1 MKKQFAILLK
11 WGALLGVAL
20 SFIQLARKFSDSF
33 DFYAFG
39 PIIDLL
45 NALLFI
51 GALYMGIKEVK
62 EECYDN
68 VISFSKAFAKGLIVV
83 VTAFIIVFTYLNFHY
98 GVFFKDQLQ
107 VVNEKNIT
115 RFHEQLEND
124 SIKVKELDSL
134 LLVHKHLIKKQETQF
149 ITNTQM
155 DSLNSHLISMRVDT
169 VLNYYTHFVKSQPIT
184 SDQFKLGKFDAY
196 AKTTIIDI
204 LGKYLVNYS
213 KSDTTLTFIST
224 IIINGSD
231 DFKSVSLLEKRFENE
246 KSKIPFHKNSF
257 SASLYFSLTVLIF
270 GVLFDIFVAMYLY
283 KRKSIKKEEES
294 NE

>member
-1 MKKQFAILLK
+1 MKKQIAILLK

-20 SFIQLARKFSDSF
+20 SFVQLARKFSDSF

-62 EECYDN
+62 ETCYDN
-68 VISFSKAFAKGLIVV
+68 VISFSKAFAKGILIV
-83 VTAFIIVFTYLNFHY
+83 VTAFLIVFTYLNFHY

-115 RFHEQLEND
+115 HFHEYLEND

-134 LLVHKHLIKKQETQF
+134 LIIHKQVIKKQESQ
-149 ITNTQM
+149 IIANAQI
-155 DSLNSHLISMRVDT
+155 DSMNAHLIAMRVDT
-169 VLNYYTHFVKSQPIT
+169 VLNYYTHFIKSQPTT
-184 SDQFKLGKFDAY
+184 SESFQLGKFDAY

-204 LGKYLVNYS
+204 LGKYLANFP
-213 KSDTTLTFIST
+213 KSDSTLTFIST
-224 IIINGSD
+224 VIIKGSD

-246 KSKIPFHKNSF
+246 KSKVPFHKNSF
-257 SASLYFSLTVLIF
+257 SASLYFSLAVLIF

-283 KRKSIKKEEES
+283 KRKTIQKEEEP

>member
-33 DFYAFG
+33 DFYSFG

-62 EECYDN
+62 EECYDHI
-68 VISFSKAFAKGLIVV
+68 ISFSKAFAKGLVIVL
-83 VTAFIIVFTYLNFHY
+83 TAFIIVFTYLNFHY

-115 RFHEQLEND
+115 RFHEHLEND

-134 LLVHKHLIKKQETQF
+134 LLMHKQVIKNQESQI
-149 ITNTQM
+149 ITSAQL
-155 DSLNSHLISMRVDT
+155 DSTNAHLISMRVDT
-169 VLNYYTHFVKSQPIT
+169 VLNYYTHFIKNQPIT
-184 SDQFKLGKFDAY
+184 SEQFKLGKFDAY

-204 LGKYLVNYS
+204 LGKYIANFP
-213 KSDTTLTFIST
+213 KSDSTLTYLST
-224 IIINGSD
+224 IVINGSD
-231 DFKSVSLLEKRFENE
+231 QFKNVSLLEKRFETE
-246 KSKIPFHKNSF
+246 KSKVPIHKNSF
-257 SASLYFSLTVLIF
+257 SASLYFSLAVLIF
-270 GVLFDIFVAMYLY
+270 GALFDIFVAMYLY
-283 KRKSIKKEEES
+283 KRKPIKKEEES

>member
-33 DFYAFG
+33 DFYSFG

-62 EECYDN
+62 EECYDHI
-68 VISFSKAFAKGLIVV
+68 ISFSKAFAKGLVIVL
-83 VTAFIIVFTYLNFHY
+83 TAFIIVFTYLNFHY

-115 RFHEQLEND
+115 RFHEHLEND

-134 LLVHKHLIKKQETQF
+134 LLMHKQVIKNQESQI
-149 ITNTQM
+149 ITSAQL
-155 DSLNSHLISMRVDT
+155 DSTNAHLISMRVDT
-169 VLNYYTHFVKSQPIT
+169 VLNYYTHFIKNQPIT
-184 SDQFKLGKFDAY
+184 SEQFKLGKFDAY

-204 LGKYLVNYS
+204 LGKYIANFP
-213 KSDTTLTFIST
+213 KSDSTLTYLST
-224 IIINGSD
+224 IVINGSD
-231 DFKSVSLLEKRFENE
+231 QFKNVSLLEKRFETE
-246 KSKIPFHKNSF
+246 KS
-257 SASLYFSLTVLIF
+257 
-270 GVLFDIFVAMYLY
+270 
-283 KRKSIKKEEES
+283 
-294 NE
+294 